1 MGLYE
6 QLVDQFPNADR
17 DLLKHYAVVNEMNSL
32 QRMFLPVGKEVAD
45 WLGITGSQTGFSWD
59 DMGANIAGAY
69 FSPEEANRRGLFS
82 HTEGDNWTGQGQGMF
97 STVARKIRNAPS
109 TETSKLKN
117 AIIGSGM
124 KEYPHLQK
132 YRN

>member
-69 FSPEEANRRGLFS
+69 FSPEEANRRGLFT
-82 HTEGDNWTGQGQGMF
+82 HTEGDDWEGIGQGMF
-97 STVARKIRNAPS
+97 TEVLRKIMSREYQPTNTNVP
-109 TETSKLKN
+109 EN
-117 AIIGSGM
+117 SGLA
-124 KEYPHLQK
+124 EYPHLQK